1 MPDVISDNSDSDPIA
16 STSLADR
23 EEAHDLVNPM
33 AESLSRIADRSE
45 RQREKNAPII
55 IDFTNSKTAQVFHVR
70 LRMIGFVFCA
80 TTAADH
86 VSFSFGGRVFDFLLA
101 VGTTQV
107 VFPYEVDRGVDI
119 VFANVTSPDHVT
131 YAYIIA
137 YTE

>member
-1 MPDVISDNSDSDPIA
+1 MDNISSNSDSDPIA

-55 IDFTNSKTAQVFHVR
+55 IDFSTLKTTQVFHTR

-80 TTAADH
+80 SVAADH
-86 VSFSFGGRVFDFLLA
+86 VSFSFGGRTFDFLLD
-101 VGTTQV
+101 VGTTPV
-107 VFPYEVDRGVDI
+107 TFPYEVDRGIDI
-119 VFANVTSPDHVT
+119 VFANVTSPDHTT